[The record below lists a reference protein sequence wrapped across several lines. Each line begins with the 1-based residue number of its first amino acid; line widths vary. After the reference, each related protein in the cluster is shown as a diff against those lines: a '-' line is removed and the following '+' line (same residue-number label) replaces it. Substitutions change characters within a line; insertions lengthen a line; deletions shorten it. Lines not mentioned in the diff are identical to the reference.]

1 MRFRTLLLGVSLLAS
16 TISAYAQ
23 NSYVSY
29 ENEFI
34 PNSFTKDGIS
44 KLEVVTGGY
53 YSDDTNPM
61 SVSVYNDSFEEVA
74 SGIMKSEIYIS
85 NLCKQR
91 EEVFVKVHEFDR
103 FFDELYIPSNILKSF
118 LEGKYE
124 GWTSEMIYE
133 HFSENEYCG
142 DIATWFS
149 DSIMKAQWLEAS
161 KNEYTDLEFFFGDQ
175 YEDYRQVK
183 AIYPIVFHD
192 EVENLPTDRLFYKFI
207 HPTSNEEYIGC
218 GIAHHYISKRSTYTG
233 EWVVV
238 YESKTKI
245 RPTSIG
251 FVDLYNGVA
260 SEYIDLT
267 YLTQTLFNDDDKYEY
282 LYPNYTLEES
292 SEENDRDGDGIV
304 DKIITRRDEKLSSY
318 DVLNLDGE
326 KVGTIPIKG
335 TYYDS
340 DDLHLYKWNNK
351 YYFCYYDEMENE
363 EGEEVGYDCY
373 YQFTPKTT
381 EIKKIDAPVMFRMMP
396 QVAKRNETVEI
407 EIAEEAIENG
417 GEIVVTDMSG
427 RKVYTRTV
435 RNGEKTLHM
444 PVNRLSSG
452 VYGVSFI
459 TKGKKIESSKLIVR

>member
-16 TISAYAQ
+16 TISANAQ
-23 NSYVSY
+23 NSYVSD

-44 KLEVVTGGY
+44 KLEVLTGGDS
-53 YSDDTNPM
+53 SDDTNPM

-74 SGIMKSEIYIS
+74 SGIMKSEIYTGY
-85 NLCKQR
+85 LRKQR
-91 EEVFVKVHEFDR
+91 EEVIVKAHEFYTFR
-103 FFDELYIPSNILKSF
+103 DEIYIPTSILKSY
-118 LEGKYE
+118 LAGEYE
-124 GWTSEMIYE
+124 GWTYEMASNHFYE
-133 HFSENEYCG
+133 HEYRDDILTWIFG
-142 DIATWFS
+142 DNLKKI
-149 DSIMKAQWLEAS
+149 WLEAS

-183 AIYPIVFHD
+183 AIYPIEYHPV
-192 EVENLPTDRLFYKFI
+192 VENLPIDWLFFKFTL
-207 HPTSNEEYIGC
+207 PTSNEEYIAYAYPAVH
-218 GIAHHYISKRSTYTG
+218 IYDRTTYTG
-233 EWVVV
+233 EWVVD
-238 YESKTKI
+238 YESKYKI
-245 RPTSIG
+245 TPTSIG
-251 FVDLYNGVA
+251 FVDLDNGVA
-260 SEYIDLT
+260 SEYLHGT

-304 DKIITRRDEKLSSY
+304 DEIITSWDEKLSSY

-340 DDLHLYKWNNK
+340 DALQLYKWNNK
-351 YYFCYYDEMENE
+351 YYFCYYDEMEND
-363 EGEEVGYDCY
+363 EGEEIGYDCY

-435 RNGEKTLHM
+435 RNGEKTLNM

>member
-1 MRFRTLLLGVSLLAS
+1 MRFRTLLLGAGLLAS
-16 TISAYAQ
+16 IFSANAQ
-23 NSYVSY
+23 NSYVSN

-34 PNSFTKDGIS
+34 SNSFTKDGIS
-44 KLEVVTGGY
+44 KLEVLTSGDS
-53 YSDDTNPM
+53 SDDTNPM

-74 SGIMKSEIYIS
+74 SGIMKSEIYTS
-85 NLCKQR
+85 YLRKQR
-91 EEVFVKVHEFDR
+91 EEVVVCAHEFYR
-103 FFDELYIPSNILKSF
+103 FRDEIYIPTSILKSI
-118 LEGKYE
+118 LEGAYE
-124 GWTSEMIYE
+124 GWTYEMANNHFYE
-133 HFSENEYCG
+133 HEYKD
-142 DIATWFS
+142 DILTWIF
-149 DSIMKAQWLEAS
+149 DDNLKKIWLEAS

-183 AIYPIVFHD
+183 AIYPIDYHPV
-192 EVENLPTDRLFYKFI
+192 VENLPIDWLFFKFT
-207 HPTSNEEYIGC
+207 HSTSNEEYI
-218 GIAHHYISKRSTYTG
+218 AYAYPDVYIYDRRTYTG
-233 EWVVV
+233 EWVVD
-238 YESKTKI
+238 YESKYKI

-251 FVDLYNGVA
+251 FVDLDNGVA
-260 SEYIDLT
+260 SEYLHGA

-304 DKIITRRDEKLSSY
+304 DEIITRRDEKLSSY

-340 DDLHLYKWNNK
+340 DALQLYKWNNK

-363 EGEEVGYDCY
+363 EGEEIGYDCY

-435 RNGEKTLHM
+435 RNGEKTLNM

>member
-23 NSYVSY
+23 NSYVSEY
-29 ENEFI
+29 NEFI

-44 KLEVVTGGY
+44 KLEVLTGGNH
-53 YSDDTNPM
+53 SDDTNPM

-74 SGIMKSEIYIS
+74 SGIMKSEIYTGY
-85 NLCKQR
+85 LRKQR
-91 EEVFVKVHEFDR
+91 EEVIVKAHEFYR
-103 FFDELYIPSNILKSF
+103 FRDEIYIPTSILKSF
-118 LEGKYE
+118 LEGAYE
-124 GWTSEMIYE
+124 GWTYDMAYNHFYE
-133 HFSENEYCG
+133 HEYRD
-142 DIATWFS
+142 DIATWIS
-149 DSIMKAQWLEAS
+149 GDDLKKIWLEVS

-183 AIYPIVFHD
+183 AIYPIDYHPV
-192 EVENLPTDRLFYKFI
+192 VENLPIDWLFFKFTL
-207 HPTSNEEYIGC
+207 PTSNEEYIAYAYPAVH
-218 GIAHHYISKRSTYTG
+218 IYDRTTYTG
-233 EWVVV
+233 EWVVD
-238 YESKTKI
+238 YESKYKI
-245 RPTSIG
+245 TPTSIG
-251 FVDLYNGVA
+251 FVDLDNGVA
-260 SEYIDLT
+260 SEYLHGT

-292 SEENDRDGDGIV
+292 SDENDRDGDGIV
-304 DKIITRRDEKLSSY
+304 DEIITRWDEKLSSY

-335 TYYDS
+335 NYYDG
-340 DDLHLYKWNNK
+340 DALQLYKWNNK

-363 EGEEVGYDCY
+363 EGEEIGYDCY

-407 EIAEEAIENG
+407 EIAEEAIENS

-427 RKVYTRTV
+427 RNVYTRTV
-435 RNGEKTLHM
+435 RNGEKTLNM

>member
-1 MRFRTLLLGVSLLAS
+1 MRFRTLLLGAGLLAS
-16 TISAYAQ
+16 TISANAQ
-23 NSYVSY
+23 NSYVSDV
-29 ENEFI
+29 NEFI

-74 SGIMKSEIYIS
+74 SGIMKSEIYKS
-85 NLCKQR
+85 YLRKQR
-91 EEVFVKVHEFDR
+91 EEVYVKVPEFDR
-103 FFDELYIPSNILKSF
+103 FYDELYIPSKILKSF

-149 DSIMKAQWLEAS
+149 DSLMKAQWLEAS

-175 YEDYRQVK
+175 FERYSWVK
-183 AIYPIVFHD
+183 AIYPIAFHD
-192 EVENLPTDRLFYKFI
+192 EVENLPTDWLFFKFI
-207 HPTSNEEYIGC
+207 HPTYNEEYIGC
-218 GIAHHYISKRSTYTG
+218 ARAHHYIDNRRTYTG
-233 EWVVV
+233 EWVVD
-238 YESKTKI
+238 YESKRKI
-245 RPTSIG
+245 RPSSIG
-251 FVDLYNGVA
+251 FVDLDNGVA
-260 SEYIDLT
+260 SEYLDGT

-292 SEENDRDGDGIV
+292 SEEYDRDGDGIV
-304 DKIITRRDEKLSSY
+304 DEIITRWDEKLSSF

-340 DDLHLYKWNNK
+340 DALQLYKWNNK

-363 EGEEVGYDCY
+363 EGEEIGYDCY

-435 RNGEKTLHM
+435 RNGEKTLNM

>member
-1 MRFRTLLLGVSLLAS
+1 MRFRTLLIGAGLLAS
-16 TISAYAQ
+16 IFSANAQ
-23 NSYVSY
+23 NSYVNE

-44 KLEVVTGGY
+44 KLEVLTGGY
-53 YSDDTNPM
+53 YYKDTNPM

-74 SGIMKSEIYIS
+74 SGIMKSEIYRS
-85 NLCKQR
+85 NLCKER
-91 EEVFVKVHEFDR
+91 EEVYVKVHEFDM
-103 FFDELYIPSNILKSF
+103 FYDELYIPSKILKSF

-149 DSIMKAQWLEAS
+149 DSLMKAQWLEAS
-161 KNEYTDLEFFFGDQ
+161 KNEYTDLEFFFGDEFER
-175 YEDYRQVK
+175 YSWVK

-218 GIAHHYISKRSTYTG
+218 GIAHHYISNRRTYTG

-245 RPTSIG
+245 RPSSIC
-251 FVDLYNGVA
+251 FVDLDNGVSDYLDGA
-260 SEYIDLT
+260 

-292 SEENDRDGDGIV
+292 SEEDDRDGDGIV
-304 DKIITRRDEKLSSY
+304 DRITTLWDVKLTSY

-326 KVGTIPIKG
+326 KVGNLPIQG
-335 TYYDS
+335 TTYDS
-340 DDLHLYKWNNK
+340 STIKLCKWNNK

-363 EGEEVGYDCY
+363 VGEEVGYDCY

-435 RNGEKTLHM
+435 RNGEKTLNM